1 MSSEPAPAPASS
13 DAPAPAPLLFL
24 NGQPISAE
32 AAGAT
37 RASLLG
43 NETYAKEA
51 LTDPEKQR
59 HLALL
64 WQLERGIQPPP
75 AETIE
80 QAQQQIGDR
89 LERDRLMHAS
99 ALHSSAEFTP
109 EQVHQITNGRP
120 IPKAEQE
127 IAQRRLEV
135 LKKDKGFVERYLAG
149 DQQAGLEMRLASI
162 AARGLPVAKNLAEIE
177 AWEKAHPFSK

>member
-1 MSSEPAPAPASS
+1 MSNEATPQGEQPAS
-13 DAPAPAPLLFL
+13 APLLFL

-43 NETYAKEA
+43 DPTYAKEA

-64 WQLERGIQPPP
+64 WQLERGIQPAPP
-75 AETIE
+75 ETIE
-80 QAQQQIGDR
+80 QASQQIVDR
-89 LERDRLMHAS
+89 AERDRIMHTS
-99 ALHSSAEFTP
+99 ALLGAVPDLTP

-120 IPKAEQE
+120 IPAAEKQM
-127 IAQRRLEV
+127 AQRRLAA
-135 LKKDKGFVERYLAG
+135 LQRDKGFVDRYLAG
-149 DQQAGLEMRLASI
+149 DQEARLQMSLAAI
-162 AARGLPVAKNLAEIE
+162 AARGLPVARSLDEIK
-177 AWEKAHPFSK
+177 AWEAAHPFSK

>member
-1 MSSEPAPAPASS
+1 MSNEPAPAPASP

-43 NETYAKEA
+43 NADYVKEA
-51 LTDPEKQR
+51 VTDPEKQR

-64 WQLERGIQPPP
+64 WQLERGIQPAPP
-75 AETIE
+75 TTIE
-80 QAQQQIGDR
+80 QTEQHIVDR
-89 LERDRLMHAS
+89 AERDRMMHTS

-109 EQVHQITNGRP
+109 EQVHQIVNGRP
-120 IPKAEQE
+120 IPPQEQI
-127 IAQRRLEV
+127 IALQRLEV
-135 LKKDKGFVERYLAG
+135 LKKDKGFIERYLAG
-149 DQQAGLEMRLASI
+149 DREAGLQMRLASI
-162 AARGLPVAKNLAEIE
+162 AAKALPVARSLDEIK
-177 AWEKAHPFSK
+177 AWEQRFPFGK

>member
-1 MSSEPAPAPASS
+1 MSEPAPAPASP

-37 RASLLG
+37 RAALLG
-43 NETYAKEA
+43 DPTYVMEA
-51 LTDPEKQR
+51 ITDPEKQR

-75 AETIE
+75 ATTIE
-80 QAQQQIGDR
+80 QAEQHIVDR
-89 LERDRLMHAS
+89 AERDRVMHAS

-120 IPKAEQE
+120 IPIQEQTM
-127 IAQRRLEV
+127 ARQRLEV

-149 DQQAGLEMRLASI
+149 DREAGLQMRLASI
-162 AARGLPVAKNLAEIE
+162 AAKALPVARSLDEIK
-177 AWEKAHPFSK
+177 AWEAAHPFSK